1 LWDDCRKSRREGGG
15 KRKGGK
21 GGWRREEGKRL
32 RKIKG
37 RGVKKIG

>member
-1 LWDDCRKSRREGGG
+1 MIVGKVEGKGEEI

-21 GGWRREEGKRL
+21 GGWRREEGKRW